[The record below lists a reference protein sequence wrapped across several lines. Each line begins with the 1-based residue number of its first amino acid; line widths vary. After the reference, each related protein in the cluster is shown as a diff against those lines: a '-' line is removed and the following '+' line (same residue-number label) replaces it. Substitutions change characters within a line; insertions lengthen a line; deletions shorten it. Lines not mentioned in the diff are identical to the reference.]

1 MIQSPETEN
10 RENKHKSA
18 IINRLKIKTTN
29 WNWQKSN
36 WKITNTWMQCMILKA
51 NTLSHLEDHFWSW
64 MKSTDHGYHGFGH
77 SMHWISHCNSCDV
90 HVGTHWVHVVD
101 STSSSQI
108 MSTQGFCPLEGF
120 RELGPWVQQ

>member
-36 WKITNTWMQCMILKA
+36 WKITNTWMQCM
-51 NTLSHLEDHFWSW
+51 
-64 MKSTDHGYHGFGH
+64 
-77 SMHWISHCNSCDV
+77 
-90 HVGTHWVHVVD
+90 
-101 STSSSQI
+101 
-108 MSTQGFCPLEGF
+108 
-120 RELGPWVQQ
+120 